1 MDWEKAFSFKFKFEY
16 EVLVNSN
23 EELRVRKSGEM
34 FECITQKPEGLGL
47 KEFLVYM
54 NGEDMLDLIQEN
66 KHFRIIQKQAGGE
79 MCLKSE
85 FKTVFPYQDENLS
98 CIVYISY
105 GELLVNLELSGE
117 KHDLPGEVS
126 FEYSS
131 LEDLV
136 RKITEY
142 GKSDTL
148 NVELSQGVLKV
159 CQKNPGEPIKLLQYF
174 STPGKPQES
183 NSDSLETIQKRST
196 EAAKQGFQNYLST
209 IKDLKRNFL
218 SKLPK
223 NAGSGSVSIQ
233 RPKYN
238 FSAEGRLTG
247 FDTGSYQAKF
257 MPKEIK
263 EKEVQLK
270 FEEEK
275 EIQKQQIVR
284 LQNKNSLALNQK
296 KELIQEEA
304 KLIQT
309 ENEHKLKS
317 FEASKNQEIEKQRQD
332 KEYSIETLRSEL
344 KAQTE
349 RRKIES
355 QQEIERLQR
364 EIEKEQE
371 EKRTSSHKLELE
383 KKAKINQLEREKQ
396 ESEREIQNEI
406 KLINGKKKNYE
417 SNTQEELKYIENQIQ
432 DKQRRIREAEQAK
445 RELERQLE
453 EEKRRKEAE
462 KQREKQR
469 LEREAREADERRQ
482 REIQREREAQQQRIN
497 SRRKRKKKCLLF

>member
-1 MDWEKAFSFKFKFEY
+1 MDWEKAFSFDSKFEY

-34 FECITQKPEGLGL
+34 FECITQKPEGLEL

-54 NGEDMLDLIQEN
+54 HGEDMLDLIQEN
-66 KHFRIIQKQAGGE
+66 NHFRIIQKQAGEE
-79 MCLKSE
+79 MCLNSE

-105 GELLVNLELSGE
+105 GELLVNLEFSGE

-131 LEDLV
+131 LEDLILKV
-136 RKITEY
+136 TEY

-148 NVELSQGVLKV
+148 DVELSQGVLKV

-174 STPGKPQES
+174 STPREPQES

-209 IKDLKRNFL
+209 IKDLKTNFL

-233 RPKYN
+233 RPNYN

-247 FDTGSYQAKF
+247 FDTGSYQVKF
-257 MPKEIK
+257 MPKETK
-263 EKEVQLK
+263 EKEIQLK
-270 FEEEK
+270 FEQEK

-284 LQNKNSLALNQK
+284 LQHKHSLTLNQK

-304 KLIQT
+304 KLIRT
-309 ENEHKLKS
+309 ENKHELKS
-317 FEASKNQEIEKQRQD
+317 FKASKNQEIEKRRQD
-332 KEYSIETLRSEL
+332 NKYSIETLRSEL

-355 QQEIERLQR
+355 QKEIERIQR

-371 EKRTSSHKLELE
+371 EKRLSSHKLELE
-383 KKAKINQLEREKQ
+383 KIAKINQLEREKQ
-396 ESEREIQNEI
+396 EAEREIQNNLR
-406 KLINGKKKNYE
+406 LINQKKQNYE
-417 SNTQEELKYIENQIQ
+417 SNAQHELRSIENQIQ
-432 DKQRRIREAEQAK
+432 DKQRRIREA
-445 RELERQLE
+445 
-453 EEKRRKEAE
+453 
-462 KQREKQR
+462 
-469 LEREAREADERRQ
+469 
-482 REIQREREAQQQRIN
+482 
-497 SRRKRKKKCLLF
+497 